1 LTGDGGLTEFPSA
14 VDALGTASEFQA
26 AMVEASREQPKDT
39 AIVFRIG
46 LLGDDDAIVAA
57 VHSVQKRSFPSS
69 AAERGFPNKALSFG
83 DL

>member
-57 VHSVQKRSFPSS
+57 VHSAQEASVPLERCRTRISKQSS
-69 AAERGFPNKALSFG
+69 SFG